1 MDKNGKIGG
10 KLSIIDLGVILLII
24 AAVIGLCIRF
34 MSGTT
39 TAVTSDETFR
49 YVVKVN
55 SVREFTVKAL
65 QKGGITTDKHS
76 EMDLGEITNVE
87 VGDAKMQSTTADGRI
102 EWSNLPD
109 RYTCMVTIVA
119 DGRESE
125 DGYILD
131 DTTELS
137 VGRSVDIITKYVKTS
152 GEIIS
157 VEVLDE

>member
-10 KLSIIDLGVILLII
+10 KISIIDIGVIVLIF
-24 AAVIGLCIRF
+24 AAAIGLVIRF
-34 MSGTT
+34 TSGTT
-39 TAVTSDETFR
+39 TAVTSNETFR

-55 SVREFTVKAL
+55 AVREYTVKAL
-65 QKGGITTDKHS
+65 QKGGITTDKKA
-76 EMDLGEITNVE
+76 EKVLGEIKDVE
-87 VGDAKMQSTTADGRI
+87 VGDAKMQSTTAEGKI

-109 RYTCMVTIVA
+109 KYTCYVTIEA
-119 DGRESE
+119 EGRESE

-137 VGRSVDIITKYVKTS
+137 VGRSVDIITKNVKTS

-157 VEVLDE
+157 VDVVE

>member
-10 KLSIIDLGVILLII
+10 KISIIDIGVIVLII
-24 AAVIGLCIRF
+24 AAAIGLVIRF
-34 MSGTT
+34 TSGTT
-39 TAVTSDETFR
+39 TAVTSNETFR

-55 SVREFTVKAL
+55 AVREYTVKAL
-65 QKGGITTDKHS
+65 QKGGITTDKKA
-76 EMDLGEITNVE
+76 EKVLGETKDVE
-87 VGDAKMQSTTADGRI
+87 VGDAKMQSTTAEGKI

-109 RYTCMVTIVA
+109 KYTCYVTIEA
-119 DGRESE
+119 EGRESE

-137 VGRSVDIITKYVKTS
+137 VGRSVDIITKNVKTS

-157 VEVLDE
+157 VDVVE

>member
-10 KLSIIDLGVILLII
+10 KISIIDIGVIVLII
-24 AAVIGLCIRF
+24 AAAIGLVIRF
-34 MSGTT
+34 TSGTT
-39 TAVTSDETFR
+39 TAVTSNETFR

-55 SVREFTVKAL
+55 MVREYTVNAL
-65 QKGGITTDKHS
+65 QKRGITTDKKA
-76 EMDLGEITNVE
+76 EMLLGEIKDVKVE
-87 VGDAKMQSTTADGRI
+87 DSKIQSTTASGKI

-109 RYTCMVTIVA
+109 KYTCYVTIEA
-119 DGRESE
+119 EGRESE

-137 VGRSVDIITKYVKTS
+137 VGRSVDIITKNVKTS

-157 VEVLDE
+157 VDVVE

>member
-10 KLSIIDLGVILLII
+10 KISIIDIGVLVLII
-24 AAVIGLCIRF
+24 AAAIGLVIRF
-34 MSGTT
+34 TSGTT
-39 TAVTSDETFR
+39 TAVTSNETFR

-55 SVREFTVKAL
+55 MVREYTVNAL
-65 QKGGITTDKHS
+65 QKRGITTDKKA
-76 EMDLGEITNVE
+76 EMVLGEIKDVKVE
-87 VGDAKMQSTTADGRI
+87 DSKIQSTTASGKI

-109 RYTCMVTIVA
+109 KYTCYVTIEA
-119 DGRESE
+119 EGRESE

-137 VGRSVDIITKYVKTS
+137 VGRSVDIITKNVKTS

-157 VEVLDE
+157 VDVVE

>member
-10 KLSIIDLGVILLII
+10 KISIIDIGVIVLII
-24 AAVIGLCIRF
+24 AAAIGLVIRF
-34 MSGTT
+34 TSGTT
-39 TAVTSDETFR
+39 TAVTSNETFR

-55 SVREFTVKAL
+55 AVREYTVKAL
-65 QKGGITTDKHS
+65 QKGGITTDKKA
-76 EMDLGEITNVE
+76 EKVLGEIKDVE
-87 VGDAKMQSTTADGRI
+87 VGDAKMQSTTAEGKI

-109 RYTCMVTIVA
+109 KYTCQVTIEA
-119 DGRESE
+119 EGRESE

-137 VGRSVDIITKYVKTS
+137 VGRSVDIITKNVITS

-157 VEVLDE
+157 VDVVE

>member
-10 KLSIIDLGVILLII
+10 KISIIDIGVIVLII
-24 AAVIGLCIRF
+24 AAAIGLVIRF
-34 MSGTT
+34 TSGTT
-39 TAVTSDETFR
+39 TAVTSNETFR

-55 SVREFTVKAL
+55 MVREYTVNAL
-65 QKGGITTDKHS
+65 QKRGITTDKKA
-76 EMDLGEITNVE
+76 EMVLGEIKDVKVE
-87 VGDAKMQSTTADGRI
+87 DSKIQSTTASGKI

-109 RYTCMVTIVA
+109 KYTCYVTIEA
-119 DGRESE
+119 EGRESE

-137 VGRSVDIITKYVKTS
+137 VGRSVDIITKNVKTS

-157 VEVLDE
+157 VDVVE

>member
-1 MDKNGKIGG
+1 MDKNGRIGG
-10 KLSIIDLGVILLII
+10 KLSIIDLGVIILII
-24 AAVIGLCIRF
+24 AAIAGLCVRF

-39 TAVTSDETFR
+39 TAVTSDVRFR
-49 YVVKVN
+49 YVVKIN
-55 SVREFTVKAL
+55 SVREYTVEAL
-65 QKGGITTDKHS
+65 KKGGITTDKKA
-76 EMDLGEITNVE
+76 ETELGEITDVT
-87 VGDAKMQSTTADGRI
+87 VGDAKMQSTTADGKI

-109 RYTCMVTIVA
+109 RYTCNVTIEA

-137 VGRSVDIITKYVKTS
+137 VGRTVDIVTKYVKTT

-157 VEVLDE
+157 VEVIE

>member
-10 KLSIIDLGVILLII
+10 KISIIDIGVIVLIF
-24 AAVIGLCIRF
+24 AAAIGLVIRF
-34 MSGTT
+34 TSGTT
-39 TAVTSDETFR
+39 TAVTSNETFR

-55 SVREFTVKAL
+55 MVREYTVNAL
-65 QKGGITTDKHS
+65 QKRGITTDKKA
-76 EMDLGEITNVE
+76 EMVLGEIKDVKVE
-87 VGDAKMQSTTADGRI
+87 DSKIQSTTASGKI

-109 RYTCMVTIVA
+109 KYTCYVTIEA
-119 DGRESE
+119 EGRESE

-137 VGRSVDIITKYVKTS
+137 VGRSVDIITKNVKTS

-157 VEVLDE
+157 VDVVE

>member
-10 KLSIIDLGVILLII
+10 KVSIIYIGVIILVL
-24 AAVIGLCIRF
+24 AAIVGLGIRF
-34 MSGTT
+34 MSNTT
-39 TAVTSDETFR
+39 TAVTSHERFR
-49 YVVKVN
+49 YVVKIN
-55 SVREFTVKAL
+55 SVREFTINAL
-65 QKGGITTDKHS
+65 QKGGITTDKKS
-76 EMDLGEITNVE
+76 EKTLGEIKNVE
-87 VGDAKMQSTTADGRI
+87 VSEAKMQSTTADGKI
-102 EWSNLPD
+102 KWATLPD
-109 RYTCMVTIVA
+109 KYTCMVTIEA

-157 VEVLDE
+157 VEVME